1 MDASDFA
8 DFLDRLADTARERD
22 DVVGLV
28 AFGSTADR
36 TRADRWSDHDFAWLT
51 TAGAEDRYRFDL
63 SWLPDADGL
72 ALSAVEH
79 HGGVK
84 AIYDNGHRIEFGIAD
99 TVAFSTWAGAPAQVI
114 VGDET
119 VRAAAARVV
128 ASRPEGDV
136 DPVREIALMLTQVHS
151 GVGRTRRGEVLSASG
166 LVRFEAVNHLARAL
180 AARLV
185 EPTGRLDPLDARR
198 RFDTTFPAIAER
210 LERAARLPIESCARE
225 LVAIAR
231 EELEPGWHEF
241 PRRGVEAVQRSL
253 DWS

>member
-1 MDASDFA
+1 MDAPDFA

-36 TRADRWSDHDFAWLT
+36 TRADRWSDHDFAWIT
-51 TAGAEDRYRFDL
+51 IAGAEDRYRLDL
-63 SWLPDADGL
+63 SWLPAAESL
-72 ALSAVEH
+72 AVSVVEH

-99 TVAFSTWAGAPAQVI
+99 TAAFSTWAGAPAHII
-114 VGDET
+114 VGDESI
-119 VRAAAARVV
+119 RAATAQVV
-128 ASRPEGDV
+128 ARRPEGDV
-136 DPVREIALMLTQVHS
+136 DAHREITLMLTQLHS
-151 GVGRTRRGEVLSASG
+151 GMGRALRGEVLSASG

-185 EPTGRLDPLDARR
+185 EPTGRLDPLDPRR
-198 RFDTTFPAIAER
+198 RFDAAFPAIAER

-225 LVAIAR
+225 LVAIATD
-231 EELEPGWHEF
+231 ELEPGWDGF
-241 PRRGVEAVQRSL
+241 PRRGLEAVQRSL
-253 DWS
+253 DLS